1 MPSTED
7 TQELLERLLLEKY
20 EPIAIVGTGM
30 RLPGGND
37 SREALADFL
46 RDGRSGIGPIP
57 ADRWD
62 VPAFAS
68 AAAAGE
74 PVERG
79 KIATAGGG
87 FLDDVDMFD
96 PAFFGISPK
105 EASYVDPQQR
115 LILETSWEALEDA
128 GLDATAL
135 RGANGGVY
143 VGVSAADYM
152 VATDELPHDELDG
165 YLGAGTA
172 HSAVSGRLAYFLG
185 WQGPCVSVDTACSS
199 SLVALHM
206 AVQDLRQR
214 QCDVALCGAVSLIL
228 HPQAHIVTSQA
239 GMLAPDGQCKTFD
252 DGADGYARSEGCGVL
267 ALKRMS
273 DAKRDG
279 DRILALV
286 RGTAIRQDGESGGLT
301 VPNGRAQ
308 QRVMRA
314 ALDNSAMRPADI
326 QYIEVHG
333 TGTAVGD
340 PIEVDAIAG
349 LFAQSHDRDN
359 PVLIGSVKTNLGHS
373 EPAAGVSGVLK
384 VLLQL
389 ADRRVYPHLNL
400 TTPSSRIPWDDIPVA
415 VPTAGADWPAA
426 PTRRA
431 LVNSFGFA
439 GTIAS
444 AVVEQAPPEPR
455 EPPRGSGPGVLT
467 LSARNRKALR
477 GQAQRYLDHLQAHP
491 GIDIGAL
498 CHASNVARAHLPAR
512 LAGVVADRSGARALL
527 EKHTGDTAES
537 RRFGKVAFL
546 YTGQGAQRPGMGA
559 DLYRRH
565 RAFAVAVDECDALF
579 AAHLDGRS
587 IAELMFGTD
596 EELLGQT
603 RFTQPALFTLEYALT
618 ALWASWGVRPD
629 VLIGHSIGEVV
640 AATVAGVFTLPDAV
654 TLVATR
660 ARLMQSV
667 TTPGGMLAVQ
677 GSAERVAPLLA
688 GHDDLALAAMNAP
701 DQCVVSGGQDALA
714 AVATEL
720 ERHGLSGRQLPV
732 SHAFHSPLMD
742 EVTTEFRAA
751 IADIELRAPE
761 IAFVSNLTGEV
772 ASAAEVCDLD
782 YWVRLIREPVDFAR
796 GMRTVAARGPHAMLE
811 IGPGRTLVDVG
822 RRCVPAA
829 EHTWIASLDHGAAE
843 LALAAAYTAGL
854 PVDWAGVHEDRPR
867 PRLSLPTY
875 AFDRK
880 RHWLP
885 AARKQA
891 RSGHPLLGAEVSTSD
906 PGVREFACP
915 VSAEQPAYLADHQVA
930 GQVVFP
936 AAGFVEALVAGLDAV
951 FGDTTAPIRD
961 LTIHEALFLTG
972 EQCVLRTRVTPA
984 DDGSAALEIVS
995 TVGDIERR
1003 HVTATAAAPGD
1014 AAAGELAEL
1023 AAAMTG
1029 DGERAAADGA
1039 PGEVADLYDDFI
1051 ESEMEYGPRFRLIR
1065 SFKRHGAD
1073 LSVAEL
1079 TGPGGVPTEHL
1090 PPAVLDAALQSLATV
1105 IQPGLPVRFRAFR
1118 LLSRPRGERLR
1129 SVIRLRP
1136 AGETSDV
1143 DYVADVLVRDDNRTV
1158 CVLTG
1163 LELRH
1168 VARSPGSRR
1177 RLYHEPRWV
1186 ERPAPA
1192 PGPERP
1198 VVLLH
1203 SPGDFD
1209 QVRDPQADVC
1219 WFWRA
1224 GGDSVAED
1232 CERNL
1237 TELLDLVRLL
1247 EKKGFGGRLWL
1258 ITRGAQRLPDDPPG
1272 APAAPAAATVWGF
1285 GAVLA
1290 NEYPAWR
1297 VTMLDL
1303 AADEHD
1309 GVAAACRTTPDNEL
1323 QVALRGDR
1331 RYVRRIEQADPEQR
1345 PETPTVDG
1353 EHTYVITG
1361 GFGGL
1366 GLAAA
1371 RTLAG
1376 LGARHL
1382 ALVGRRVPD
1391 QRRLAE
1397 LRAELGVEVTG
1408 RAADIAEPDDVRA
1421 LFATLA
1427 QSGPPVGGVI
1437 HAAGQLAD
1445 KPVTAQTWADLDT
1458 VFRAKVYGSLLLHQA
1473 TADLPEVTF
1482 FVGYASSSTVFGQAG
1497 QANYAAGNAFL
1508 DALMHWR
1515 VANGLPGAAID
1526 WGPWDEIGMAAGL
1539 SERRR
1544 DAYVRQGMR
1553 FVRPR
1558 DGGRALAMI
1567 LARPAPQTVV
1577 GECDWNTF
1585 ASTRPLPNAQYEQLA
1600 RPAAGAT
1607 VTVDLAELAALPA
1620 AERHAR
1626 LTELVRA
1633 TIADVLL
1640 FDTPEDIQPDAP
1652 FANLGLDSLAGVEV
1666 KNKVEAVLGKALPTS
1681 VILDHPDTEALASY
1695 LDTVITGDGDGGGED
1710 GGWDLDDAEAEL
1722 AALKEAG

>member
-1 MPSTED
+1 MPED
-7 TQELLERLLLEKY
+7 TKELLERLLLEKY

-37 SREALADFL
+37 SRAALADFL
-46 RDGRSGIGPIP
+46 RAGRSGIGPIP
-57 ADRWD
+57 AERWY

-68 AAAAGE
+68 PAGE
-74 PVERG
+74 PVAKG

-87 FLDDVDMFD
+87 FLDGVEEFD

-105 EASYVDPQQR
+105 EAGYVDPQQR

-135 RGANGGVY
+135 RGSGGGVY
-143 VGVSAADYM
+143 VGVSAADYL
-152 VATDELPHDELDG
+152 VASDDLPHDELDG

-185 WQGPCVSVDTACSS
+185 WHGPCVSVDTACSS
-199 SLVALHM
+199 SLVALHL

-214 QCDVALCGAVSLIL
+214 QCDVALCGAVSVIL

-239 GMLAPDGQCKTFD
+239 GMLAPDGRCKTFD
-252 DGADGYARSEGCGVL
+252 DSADGYARSEGCGVL

-273 DAKRDG
+273 DARRDG

-314 ALDNSAMRPADI
+314 ALANSAVRPADI
-326 QYIEVHG
+326 QYVEAHG

-349 LFAQSHDRDN
+349 VFGQSHDRDN
-359 PVLIGSVKTNLGHS
+359 PVLVGSVKTNLGHS

-415 VPTAGADWPAA
+415 VPAGGADWPSA

-444 AVVEQAPPEPR
+444 AVLEQAPAEPR
-455 EPPRGSGPGVLT
+455 QLPRASGPGVLT
-467 LSARNRKALR
+467 LSASNRKALR
-477 GQAQRYLDHLQAHP
+477 GQAQRYLDHLDAHP
-491 GIDIGAL
+491 DLDIGTL
-498 CHASNVARAHLPAR
+498 CHASNVTRAHLPAR
-512 LAGVVADRSGARALL
+512 VAGVVSDRADARALL
-527 EKHTGDTAES
+527 AKHTTGETSAA
-537 RRFGKVAFL
+537 RRLGKVAFL
-546 YTGQGAQRPGMGA
+546 YTGQGAQRAGMGA

-640 AATVAGVFTLPDAV
+640 AATVAGVFPLPDAV

-667 TTPGGMLAVQ
+667 RTPGGMLAVL
-677 GSAERVAPLLA
+677 GSAEQVAPLLTR
-688 GHDDLALAAMNAP
+688 HDDLALAAVNAP
-701 DQCVVSGGQDALA
+701 DQTVVSGGRDALA
-714 AVATEL
+714 EL
-720 ERHGLSGRQLPV
+720 AAELAHHGLRGRELPV
-732 SHAFHSPLMD
+732 SHAFHSPLMA
-742 EVTTEFRAA
+742 EVTGEFRAA
-751 IADIELRAPE
+751 IADLEPHAPE
-761 IAFVSNLTGEV
+761 IAIVSNLTGEV

-796 GMRTVAARGPHAMLE
+796 GMRTVAARGQHAMIE
-811 IGPGRTLVDVG
+811 IGPGRTLLDVG
-822 RRCVPAA
+822 RRCVPAQ
-829 EHTWIASLDHGAAE
+829 EHAWIASLRDGAAE
-843 LALAAAYTAGL
+843 PALAAAYTAGL

-875 AFDRK
+875 AFDRR

-885 AARKQA
+885 SARKQA
-891 RSGHPLLGAEVSTSD
+891 SSGHPLLGAEVSTSD
-906 PGVREFACP
+906 SPVREFACP
-915 VSAEQPAYLADHQVA
+915 VSAEQPAYLADHQVT

-936 AAGFVEALVAGLDAV
+936 AAGFVEVLVAAVDAV
-951 FGDTTAPIRD
+951 FGDTATPVRD
-961 LTIHEALFLTG
+961 LTIHEALFLTD
-972 EQCVLRTRVTPA
+972 EQCVLRTRVTPG
-984 DDGSAALEIVS
+984 DDGGAALEIAS
-995 TVGDIERR
+995 TVGGVERR

-1014 AAAGELAEL
+1014 AVAGDLDEL
-1023 AAAMTG
+1023 AATMTAA
-1029 DGERAAADGA
+1029 GERAAADGA
-1039 PGEVADLYDDFI
+1039 PGAVADLYDDFLS
-1051 ESEMEYGPRFRLIR
+1051 SEMEYGPRFRLIR
-1065 SFKRHGAD
+1065 SFARYGED

-1079 TGPGGVPTEHL
+1079 TGPGGVPAEHL

-1105 IQPGLPVRFRAFR
+1105 TQPGLPVRFHAFR

-1136 AGETSDV
+1136 AGAESDV
-1143 DYVADVLVRDDNRTV
+1143 DYVADVLVRAGHRTV

-1177 RLYHEPRWV
+1177 RRYHEPRWV
-1186 ERPAPA
+1186 ERPAPE
-1192 PGPERP
+1192 PGADDRYGE
-1198 VVLLH
+1198 
-1203 SPGDFD
+1203 PG
-1209 QVRDPQADVC
+1209 ADVC

-1224 GGDSVAED
+1224 GSGSLAEE

-1237 TELLDLVRLL
+1237 TELLELVRSLD
-1247 EKKGFGGRLWL
+1247 EKGFPGRLWL
-1258 ITRGAQRLPDDPPG
+1258 VTRGAQRLPDDPVG
-1272 APAAPAAATVWGF
+1272 DASVLAATTAWGF

-1297 VTMLDL
+1297 VTMVDL
-1303 AADEHD
+1303 PPGDSETTD
-1309 GVAAACRTTPDNEL
+1309 LTEVCRTTPEDES
-1323 QVALRGDR
+1323 QVAVRGDR
-1331 RYVRRIEQADPEQR
+1331 RYVRRIVAADPEQR
-1345 PETPTVDG
+1345 PEAATVDG

-1371 RTLAG
+1371 RTLTG

-1382 ALVGRRVPD
+1382 VLVGRRVPD
-1391 QRRLAE
+1391 GKRLAA
-1397 LRAELGVEVTG
+1397 LRAELGVTVTAH
-1408 RAADIAEPDDVRA
+1408 AADIGAPDDVRA
-1421 LFATLA
+1421 LFAALA
-1427 QSGPPVGGVI
+1427 AAGPPVGGVI

-1458 VFRAKVYGSLLLHQA
+1458 VFRTKVYGSLLLHQA
-1473 TADLPEVTF
+1473 VAGLPEVAF

-1539 SERRR
+1539 SEQRRES
-1544 DAYVRQGMR
+1544 YVRQGMR

-1558 DGGRALAMI
+1558 DGDRALALL

-1577 GECDWNTF
+1577 GECDWTTF
-1585 ASTRPLPNAQYEQLA
+1585 ASTRPLPTALYEQLA
-1600 RPAAGAT
+1600 RPSGRTT
-1607 VTVDLAELAALPA
+1607 VTVDIEELAALPA
-1620 AERHAR
+1620 AERHTR
-1626 LTELVRA
+1626 LTEFVRA
-1633 TIADVLL
+1633 TVAAVLH
-1640 FDTPEDIQPDAP
+1640 FDATDDIQPDAP
-1652 FANLGLDSLAGVEV
+1652 FSNLGLDSLAGVEV
-1666 KNKVEAVLGKALPTS
+1666 KNKLEAALGTALPTS
-1681 VILDHPDTEALASY
+1681 VIFDHPDTEALASY
-1695 LDTVITGDGDGGGED
+1695 LDTVVTGGAGEGGAADAGDG

>member
-7 TQELLERLLLEKY
+7 NRELLERLLLEKY

-46 RDGRSGIGPIP
+46 RAGRTGIGPIP

-68 AAAAGE
+68 APHE

-87 FLDDVDMFD
+87 FLDGVDMFD

-152 VATDELPHDELDG
+152 VASDELPHDELDG

-185 WQGPCVSVDTACSS
+185 WHGPCVSVDTACSS
-199 SLVALHM
+199 SLVALHL

-252 DGADGYARSEGCGVL
+252 DSADGYARSEGCGVL

-314 ALDNSAMRPADI
+314 ALDNSATRPEDI
-326 QYIEVHG
+326 QYVEAHG

-349 LFAQSHDRDN
+349 VFARSHDRDN

-415 VPTAGADWPAA
+415 VPTSGADWPAA

-444 AVVEQAPPEPR
+444 AVVEQAPPAPEEPSR
-455 EPPRGSGPGVLT
+455 DSGPGVLT

-477 GQAQRYLDHLQAHP
+477 GQVQRYLEHLEAHP
-491 GIDIGAL
+491 DLDVGVL

-512 LAGVVADRSGARALL
+512 LAGVVADRSEAVALL
-527 EKHTGDTAES
+527 AKHTGETAES

-546 YTGQGAQRPGMGA
+546 YTGQGAQRAGMGA

-579 AAHLDGRS
+579 ATHLDGRS

-596 EELLGQT
+596 EESLGQT

-618 ALWASWGVRPD
+618 ALWASWGIRPD

-640 AATVAGVFTLPDAV
+640 AATVAGVFTPRDAV

-667 TTPGGMLAVQ
+667 RTPGGMLAVL
-677 GSAERVAPLLA
+677 GSAEQVTPLLA

-701 DQCVVSGGQDALA
+701 DQCVVSGGRDALA
-714 AVATEL
+714 AVAAEL
-720 ERHGLSGRQLPV
+720 ARHGLRGRELPV
-732 SHAFHSPLMD
+732 SHAFHSPLMA
-742 EVTTEFRAA
+742 EVTREFRAA
-751 IADIELRAPE
+751 IADIEPHAPE
-761 IAFVSNLTGEV
+761 IALVSNLTGEV

-782 YWVRLIREPVDFAR
+782 YWVRLIREPVDFVR

-811 IGPGRTLVDVG
+811 IGPGRTLLDVG
-822 RRCVPAA
+822 RRCVPAE
-829 EHTWIASLDHGAAE
+829 EHAWIASLEGDDGGGAAE
-843 LALAAAYTAGL
+843 PALAAVYTAGL
-854 PVDWAGVHEDRPR
+854 PVDWAGVHSDRPR

-875 AFDRK
+875 AFDRR

-906 PGVREFACP
+906 SGVREFACP

-936 AAGFVEALVAGLDAV
+936 AAGFVEVLVAAVDAV
-951 FGDTTAPIRD
+951 FGDTAAPIRD
-961 LTIHEALFLTG
+961 LTIHEALFLTD

-984 DDGSAALEIVS
+984 GNGSAALEIVS
-995 TVGDIERR
+995 TVGDVERR

-1014 AAAGELAEL
+1014 AVVGELTELAEAMAGDGELAAIE
-1023 AAAMTG
+1023 
-1029 DGERAAADGA
+1029 GA
-1039 PGEVADLYDDFI
+1039 PGEVADLYDDFV

-1065 SFKRHGAD
+1065 SFKRQGED

-1136 AGETSDV
+1136 AGEGSDV
-1143 DYVADVLVRDDNRTV
+1143 DYVADVLVRDGNRTV

-1186 ERPAPA
+1186 ERPARA
-1192 PGPERP
+1192 PGPDDE
-1198 VVLLH
+1198 
-1203 SPGDFD
+1203 PGDP
-1209 QVRDPQADVC
+1209 RADVC

-1224 GGDSVAED
+1224 GDGSVAEE

-1237 TELLDLVRLL
+1237 TELLELVRSL
-1247 EKKGFGGRLWL
+1247 EEKGFGGRLWL
-1258 ITRGAQRLPDDPPG
+1258 VTRGAQRLADDPAG
-1272 APAAPAAATVWGF
+1272 DESALAATTAWGF

-1297 VTMLDL
+1297 VTMVDL
-1303 AADEHD
+1303 PPGD
-1309 GVAAACRTTPDNEL
+1309 GDMTDVTGVRRTTPEDEL
-1323 QVALRGDR
+1323 QVAVRGER

-1345 PETPTVDG
+1345 PETSTVDA
-1353 EHTYVITG
+1353 EHTYVVTG

-1366 GLAAA
+1366 GIAAA
-1371 RTLAG
+1371 RTLVG

-1391 QRRLAE
+1391 ERRLAE
-1397 LRAELGVEVTG
+1397 LRAELGVEITAL
-1408 RAADIAEPDDVRA
+1408 AADVAEPDDVHA
-1421 LFATLA
+1421 LFEALA
-1427 QSGPPVGGVI
+1427 ESGSPVGGVI

-1473 TADLPEVTF
+1473 TAGLPEVTF

-1544 DAYVRQGMR
+1544 EAYVRQGMR

-1558 DGGRALAMI
+1558 DGGRALATL

-1585 ASTRPLPNAQYEQLA
+1585 ASTRPLPNALYEQLA
-1600 RPAAGAT
+1600 RPAGRTA
-1607 VTVDLAELAALPA
+1607 VTVDLEELAARPA
-1620 AERHAR
+1620 AERHER
-1626 LTELVRA
+1626 LAELVRA
-1633 TIADVLL
+1633 TIAGVLH
-1640 FDTPEDIQPDAP
+1640 FDTAEDIQQDVP

-1666 KNKVEAVLGKALPTS
+1666 KNKLEAALGTALPTS
-1681 VILDHPDTEALASY
+1681 VIFDHPETGALASY
-1695 LDTVITGDGDGGGED
+1695 LDTVVTGSGDGSGED

-1722 AALKEAG
+1722 AALKEAS

>member
-37 SREALADFL
+37 SRAALAEFL

-62 VPAFAS
+62 VPTFAS
-68 AAAAGE
+68 PPGE
-74 PVERG
+74 PVAKG
-79 KIATAGGG
+79 KIATEGGG
-87 FLDDVDMFD
+87 FLDDVDLFD

-143 VGVSAADYM
+143 IGVSAADYM
-152 VATDELPHDELDG
+152 VATDELPHEELDG

-199 SLVALHM
+199 SLVALHL

-214 QCDVALCGAVSLIL
+214 QCDVALCGAVSVIL

-252 DGADGYARSEGCGVL
+252 DSADGYSRSEGCGVL

-279 DRILALV
+279 DQILALV

-314 ALDNSAMRPADI
+314 ALENSAVRPQDI
-326 QYIEVHG
+326 QYIEAHG
-333 TGTAVGD
+333 TGTSVGD
-340 PIEVDAIAG
+340 PIEVDAIATV
-349 LFAQSHDRDN
+349 FAESHDRDN

-389 ADRRVYPHLNL
+389 ADQRVYPHLNL
-400 TTPSSRIPWDDIPVA
+400 TTPSTRIPWDDIPVA
-415 VPTAGADWPAA
+415 VPADGADWPAA
-426 PTRRA
+426 ATRRA

-444 AVVEQAPPEPR
+444 AVVEQAPPEQR
-455 EPPRGSGPGVLT
+455 EPLPQNGSGVLT
-467 LSARNRKALR
+467 LSAGNRKALR
-477 GQAQRYLDHLQAHP
+477 GQAQRYLDHLDAHP
-491 GIDIGAL
+491 DLDIGAL

-512 LAGVVADRSGARALL
+512 LAGVVADRAEARALL
-527 EKHTGDTAES
+527 EKHAGETGES
-537 RRFGKVAFL
+537 RRVGKVAFL
-546 YTGQGAQRPGMGA
+546 YTGQGAQRAGMGA

-565 RAFAVAVDECDALF
+565 RVFAVAVDECDALF
-579 AAHLDGRS
+579 APHLDGRS
-587 IAELMFGTD
+587 IAELMFGDD
-596 EELLGQT
+596 EDLLGQT

-618 ALWASWGVRPD
+618 ALWTSWGVRPD

-640 AATVAGVFTLPDAV
+640 AATVAGVFALSDAV

-667 TTPGGMLAVQ
+667 TTPGGMLAVL
-677 GSAERVAPLLA
+677 GSAEQVTPLLA
-688 GHDDLALAAMNAP
+688 GYDDLSLAAINAP
-701 DQCVVSGGQDALA
+701 EQCVVSGGRDALA
-714 AVATEL
+714 AVAAEL
-720 ERHGLSGRQLPV
+720 ADKALRGKELPV
-732 SHAFHSPLMD
+732 SHAFHSPLMA
-742 EVTTEFRAA
+742 EVTDQFRAA
-751 IADIELRAPE
+751 IADIEPRAPE
-761 IAFVSNLTGEV
+761 IALVSNLTGEV
-772 ASAAEVCDLD
+772 ATEDEVRDLD
-782 YWVRLIREPVDFAR
+782 YWVRLIREPVNFA
-796 GMRTVAARGPHAMLE
+796 GGLRTVAARGQHAMLE
-811 IGPGRTLVDVG
+811 LGPGRTLVDMG

-829 EHTWIASLDHGAAE
+829 DHAWIASIEDGAAE
-843 LALAAAYTAGL
+843 PALAALHTAGVA
-854 PVDWAGVHEDRPR
+854 VDWAAVHEDRPK

-880 RHWLP
+880 RYWLP
-885 AARKQA
+885 SARKQTG
-891 RSGHPLLGAEVSTSD
+891 SGHPLLGAEVSTTDSE
-906 PGVREFACP
+906 VREFAAP
-915 VSAEQPAYLADHQVA
+915 VSAEQPAYLVDHQVA

-936 AAGFVEALVAGLDAV
+936 AAGFVEALVAAVDAV
-951 FGDTTAPIRD
+951 FGETSGPIRD

-984 DDGSAALEIVS
+984 ADGSAALEIAS
-995 TVGDIERR
+995 TVGDVERR
-1003 HVTATAAAPGD
+1003 HVTATAAAHGD
-1014 AAAGELAEL
+1014 AIADELAEL
-1023 AAAMTG
+1023 ATAMSG
-1029 DGERAAADGA
+1029 DGDRAVEDGK
-1039 PGEVADLYDDFI
+1039 PGEVADLYDDFT
-1051 ESEMEYGPRFRLIR
+1051 ESEMEYGPKFRLIR
-1065 SFKRHGAD
+1065 SFVRHGDD

-1079 TGPGGVPTEHL
+1079 TGPGGVPAEHL

-1105 IQPGLPVRFRAFR
+1105 IQPGLPVRFRAFQLR
-1118 LLSRPRGERLR
+1118 SRPRGERLR

-1136 AGETSDV
+1136 AGDESDV
-1143 DYVADVLVRDDNRTV
+1143 DYVADVLVLEGNRTV

-1177 RLYHEPRWV
+1177 RLYHAPRWV
-1186 ERPAPA
+1186 EQPAPESVDTA
-1192 PGPERP
+1192 EE
-1198 VVLLH
+1198 
-1203 SPGDFD
+1203 
-1209 QVRDPQADVC
+1209 DVC
-1219 WFWRA
+1219 WFWQV
-1224 GGDSVAED
+1224 GDGTLAEE
-1232 CERNL
+1232 CERNH
-1237 TELLDLVRLL
+1237 TELLDRVRLL
-1247 EKKGFGGRLWL
+1247 EEKGFQGRLWL
-1258 ITRGAQRLPDDPPG
+1258 VTRGAQRLPNDPAG
-1272 APAAPAAATVWGF
+1272 DEATLAATTAWGF

-1297 VTMLDL
+1297 VTMVDL
-1303 AADEHD
+1303 PPGD
-1309 GVAAACRTTPDNEL
+1309 GEETDMTTVFRTTPADEL
-1323 QVALRGDR
+1323 QVAVRGDR

-1345 PETPTVDG
+1345 PEVSAVDG

-1371 RTLAG
+1371 RTLSG
-1376 LGARHL
+1376 LGARHF
-1382 ALVGRRVPD
+1382 ALVGRTMPTEE
-1391 QRRLAE
+1391 RLAE
-1397 LRAELGVEVTG
+1397 IRAELGAEVSAHAVDVSKAEDVTG
-1408 RAADIAEPDDVRA
+1408 
-1421 LFATLA
+1421 LFADLT
-1427 QSGPPVGGVI
+1427 GPPVGGVI

-1445 KPVTAQTWADLDT
+1445 KPVTALTWDDLDT
-1458 VFRAKVYGSLLLHQA
+1458 VFRAKVYGSMLLHQA
-1473 TADLPEVTF
+1473 TADLPEVAF
-1482 FVGYASSSTVFGQAG
+1482 FVGYASASTVFGQAG

-1558 DGGRALAMI
+1558 DGDRALALL

-1577 GECDWNTF
+1577 GECDWTTF

-1600 RPAAGAT
+1600 KPAGGPA
-1607 VTVDLAELAALPA
+1607 VTVDIEELAALPK
-1620 AERHAR
+1620 AERHTR
-1626 LTELVRA
+1626 LTEVVLA
-1633 TIADVLL
+1633 TIAGVLH
-1640 FDTPEDIQPDAP
+1640 FDTTDDIQPDVP
-1652 FANLGLDSLAGVEV
+1652 FTTVGLDSLAGVEV
-1666 KNKVEAVLGKALPTS
+1666 KNKLEAALGKALPTS
-1681 VILDHPDTEALASY
+1681 VIFDHPEATTLASY
-1695 LDTVITGDGDGGGED
+1695 LDTMVAGDGDGEAED